1 MSSAHFFPLNNE
13 FVVFDLLSLD
23 KSSLF
28 HRFIVHKP
36 WRQETTD
43 FNRGRNVALL
53 TSVGFLKKR
62 HVLILMEVTKTVVC
76 KLATLEEEFRKLID
90 TKAFGDACNYISEVA
105 WDNRVYNPVALHHL
119 VYYETRERFKL
130 PANLA
135 IAIRAGDRVAESYRT
150 NRKEQH
156 RFRQLSMD
164 LDKRLFTLLMNGKFR
179 ASISTIE
186 GGVKPKLA
194 IGDYQR
200 ELLKNPVRD
209 AKLVYRSD
217 SREFYLHIT
226 ALVKVPEPKGNNLVG
241 VDIGTNKLLVASNGF
256 SVNGKPEHRR
266 QHFRKLGSSLQQK
279 GTFSAKRR
287 LKQLSG
293 REHRWVNRALHQVSR
308 VNSLQ
313 EGDTVVMEK
322 LNGIGSRCRHRKS
335 QRATFHSWAFNR
347 LQQMVEYKCEKAVVY
362 VEPKHTSRRCPR
374 CGTINKRRRCVCGY
388 QHNADYVAS
397 FNLASFNPAELVRQ
411 SWGFVNSPDVGVDDC
426 LHEITYKPPSLD
438 RGS

>member
-1 MSSAHFFPLNNE
+1 ME
-13 FVVFDLLSLD
+13 VT
-23 KSSLF
+23 
-28 HRFIVHKP
+28 R
-36 WRQETTD
+36 
-43 FNRGRNVALL
+43 
-53 TSVGFLKKR
+53 
-62 HVLILMEVTKTVVC
+62 LMEVTKTVVC
-76 KLATLEEEFRKLID
+76 KLATLEEEFRKLMD

-135 IAIRAGDRVAESYRT
+135 IAIRAGDGVAESYT
-150 NRKEQH
+150 YRKEQH

-164 LDKRLFTLLMNGKFR
+164 LDKRFFTLLRNGKFR
-179 ASISTIE
+179 ASISTTE
-186 GGVKPKLA
+186 GGVEPKPA
-194 IGDYQR
+194 TGDYQR

-209 AKLVYRSD
+209 AKPVYRSD

-226 ALVKVPEPKGNNLVG
+226 ALVKVPEPKGNNFVG

-293 REHRWVNRALHQVSR
+293 REHRWVNTVLHQVSR

-322 LNGIGSRCRHRKS
+322 LNGIGSRCRRKS

-362 VEPKHTSRRCPR
+362 DEPKHTSRRCPR
-374 CGTINKRRRCVCGY
+374 CGTINKRRRFVCGY

-397 FNLASFNPAELVRQ
+397 FNLASFNPASFNLAELVRRG
-411 SWGFVNSPDVGVDDC
+411 WGFVNRPDVGVDDC
-426 LHEITYKPPSLD
+426 LHEITHKPPSSD
-438 RGS
+438 CGS